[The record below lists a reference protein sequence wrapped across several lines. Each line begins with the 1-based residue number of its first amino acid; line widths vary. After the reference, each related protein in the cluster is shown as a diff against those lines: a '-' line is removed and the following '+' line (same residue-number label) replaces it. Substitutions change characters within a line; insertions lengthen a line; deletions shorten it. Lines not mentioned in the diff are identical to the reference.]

1 MTGAPEHM
9 EHAAAK
15 CDGFRGMEVGCEVEA
30 NLGLCRVATMN
41 GNGEVIRDQIG
52 ASRLMPNK
60 AK

>member
-1 MTGAPEHM
+1 M